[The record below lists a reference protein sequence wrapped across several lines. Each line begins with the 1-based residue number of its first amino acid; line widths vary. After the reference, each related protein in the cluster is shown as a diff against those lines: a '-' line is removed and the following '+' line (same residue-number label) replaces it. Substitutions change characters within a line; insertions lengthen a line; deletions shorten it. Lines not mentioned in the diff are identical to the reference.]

1 MSIATEARSIKWIKP
16 MKLLFSISLLLLFQK
31 MMAQDCSCAAQLN
44 FVTNYFEQNN
54 PAFQKIKNDP
64 ASYTRYKA
72 DLKQLRN
79 LANKE
84 KDTDLC
90 IRILD
95 KYVTLLKDHHS
106 GIGFNLNR
114 KDLGDSSRV
123 AAFKSSSAYRK
134 FKKIQV
140 DTTAL
145 YKRLGKKDI
154 TAIEGIYSDGR
165 SIVFGIMQKEKNPNQ
180 YIGVVLKTNK
190 LLDAGHILLEL
201 TRQRDS
207 SFDVYYNIGLLGFNF
222 QRIIKNM
229 RIEHGQI
236 PFLGFSKGSVP
247 ASLGKNYEF
256 KELNDSTNYLRLLSF
271 DARLTREL
279 DSFYRS
285 IDQVIRSK
293 PYLIIDIRNNGGGSE
308 SSYFNLLPYAY
319 TRPLHI
325 DTASVWVTP
334 ENIKRYEEATT
345 GDYKDLVARMKKAV
359 PYRFIPQA
367 ETAQYT
373 WAMDSV
379 TVYPNKIA
387 LLFNRGTASAG
398 EGMIQY
404 FIQSDKVM
412 TIGENS
418 GGYIGYGNVM
428 NAPVPCG
435 KFTVQ
440 STTTRYLQKSKYE
453 FVGIAPMYRVK
464 QSDDW
469 ISFAQEVL
477 SRESGVRSK

>member
-1 MSIATEARSIKWIKP
+1 
-16 MKLLFSISLLLLFQK
+16 
-31 MMAQDCSCAAQLN
+31 
-44 FVTNYFEQNN
+44 
-54 PAFQKIKNDP
+54 
-64 ASYTRYKA
+64 
-72 DLKQLRN
+72 
-79 LANKE
+79 
-84 KDTDLC
+84 
-90 IRILD
+90 
-95 KYVTLLKDHHS
+95 
-106 GIGFNLNR
+106 
-114 KDLGDSSRV
+114 
-123 AAFKSSSAYRK
+123 
-134 FKKIQV
+134 
-140 DTTAL
+140 
-145 YKRLGKKDI
+145 
-154 TAIEGIYSDGR
+154 
-165 SIVFGIMQKEKNPNQ
+165 
-180 YIGVVLKTNK
+180 
-190 LLDAGHILLEL
+190 
-201 TRQRDS
+201 
-207 SFDVYYNIGLLGFNF
+207 
-222 QRIIKNM
+222 M

-256 KELNDSTNYLRLLSF
+256 KELNDSTNYIRLLSF

-285 IDQVIRSK
+285 IDQAIRSK

-345 GDYKDLVARMKKAV
+345 GDYKDLVARMKKAT
-359 PYRFIPQA
+359 PYSFIPHA

-373 WAMDSV
+373 WSMDSV

-404 FIQSDKVM
+404 FIQSNKVI

-440 STTTRYLQKSKYE
+440 STTTRYLH
-453 FVGIAPMYRVK
+453 R
-464 QSDDW
+464 
-469 ISFAQEVL
+469 
-477 SRESGVRSK
+477 

>member
-1 MSIATEARSIKWIKP
+1 
-16 MKLLFSISLLLLFQK
+16 MKLLFSINLLLTFQNM
-31 MMAQDCSCAAQLN
+31 MMAQDCSCAAQFN

-64 ASYTRYKA
+64 AGYTIYKA
-72 DLKQLRN
+72 DLKKLRTA
-79 LANKE
+79 ANKE

-90 IRILD
+90 IRLLD

-106 GIGFNLNR
+106 GIGFHLNR
-114 KDLGDSSRV
+114 KDLGDSIKV
-123 AAFKSSSAYRK
+123 AAFKSSAAYRQ

-140 DTTAL
+140 DTSEL
-145 YKRLGKKDI
+145 YTRLNTKDI
-154 TAIEGIYSDGR
+154 ADIEGIYSDGR
-165 SIVFGIMQKEKNPNQ
+165 SIVFGIVQRENKPNE

-201 TRQRDS
+201 TRQQDS
-207 SFDVYYNIGLLGFNF
+207 SFDVSYNIGLLGFNF
-222 QRIIKNM
+222 QRIIKTTT
-229 RIEHGQI
+229 IEHGQI

-247 ASLGKNYEF
+247 SSQGKNYEF

-279 DSFYRS
+279 DSFYLT
-285 IDQVIRSK
+285 IDQAIKSK
-293 PYLIIDIRNNGGGSE
+293 PFLIIDIRNNGGGSE
-308 SSYFNLLPYAY
+308 SSYFKLLPYAY
-319 TRPLHI
+319 TKPLQI
-325 DTASVWVTP
+325 DSASVWVSP
-334 ENIKRYEEATT
+334 ENIKRYEESTT
-345 GDYKDLVARMKKAV
+345 GDYKDLVARMKKAK
-359 PYRFIPQA
+359 PYSFIPQSEQA
-367 ETAQYT
+367 VTT
-373 WAMDSV
+373 WSMDSG
-379 TVYPNKIA
+379 TVYPKKIA

-404 FIQSDKVM
+404 FIQSDKVI

-453 FVGIAPMYRVK
+453 FVGIAPMFRVK
-464 QSDDW
+464 KTDDW
-469 ISFAQEVL
+469 IRFAQEVL
-477 SRESGVRSK
+477 SREKRSL